1 MTETPY
7 RNYYSNMNS
16 TDKLINE
23 VLDLIDKHG
32 FTTDVIGNVTSLK
45 MDLED
50 LFYNNQKSN
59 NMEWWENGET
69 YDNHGPF

>member
-1 MTETPY
+1 LTETPY

>member
-1 MTETPY
+1 
-7 RNYYSNMNS
+7 MNS

-59 NMEWWENGET
+59 NIEWWENGET